1 MKSLNKNT
9 IKNWLKNN
17 INFKNNLNKQELLK
31 LVKENTVYP
40 GYNEPRY
47 NEYLAITNRVSGTGN
62 Q

>member
-1 MKSLNKNT
+1 MFWYTNKSIQMPYQRLGR
-9 IKNWLKNN
+9 ILKVFSV
-17 INFKNNLNKQELLK
+17 IADKK
-31 LVKENTVYP
+31 NTVYP